1 MHVYMYIV
9 LQGSLVRQD
18 MQKTVLKRQGS
29 LAIVKSAR
37 KVPYGP
43 MNLQKFA
50 HFYVLSAH
58 YIGQRLHESVQ
69 FVANS
74 WAHMVLFSLI

>member
-1 MHVYMYIV
+1 MGENINYFKVGDIKM
-9 LQGSLVRQD
+9 
-18 MQKTVLKRQGS
+18 KTIG
-29 LAIVKSAR
+29 KSAR

-58 YIGQRLHESVQ
+58 YMALLRAI
-69 FVANS
+69 
-74 WAHMVLFSLI
+74 

>member
-1 MHVYMYIV
+1 MPFPNWIYLTMGENINYFKVGDIKM
-9 LQGSLVRQD
+9 
-18 MQKTVLKRQGS
+18 KTIG
-29 LAIVKSAR
+29 KSAR

-58 YIGQRLHESVQ
+58 YMALLRAI
-69 FVANS
+69 
-74 WAHMVLFSLI
+74 